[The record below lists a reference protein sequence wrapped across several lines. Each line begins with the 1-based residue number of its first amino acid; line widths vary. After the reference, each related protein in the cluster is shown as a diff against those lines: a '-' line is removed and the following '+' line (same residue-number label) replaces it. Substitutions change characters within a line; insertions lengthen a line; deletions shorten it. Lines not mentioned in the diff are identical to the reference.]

1 MSGLL
6 NARGAGGVMSAI
18 KVCEYCNGQAMVY
31 AMGANAGDWGGY
43 YCDNHLP
50 TGFQITDRL
59 TKEANE

>member
-1 MSGLL
+1 
-6 NARGAGGVMSAI
+6 MSAI

-43 YCDNHLP
+43 YCDSHLP